1 MLIAGGGLVGLS
13 LVLLLSGA
21 GMRIR
26 LVDRVPFDSG
36 ALAADERHLAL
47 SEVSCRTLEAL
58 GVLQALG
65 ADAESIRGIH
75 VSSAGEFGATRW
87 DAAERGFARFG
98 MVAPARR
105 LLEEL
110 RRKVS
115 ACTDVEMIAPATL
128 AGVVASE
135 QGITA
140 DVVDASASVSLRA
153 RMLVIADGAESSL
166 REAAGI
172 GATRHD
178 YGRSAVCCV
187 VGTERAHAGVAYER
201 FTRSGPVAML
211 PQPRSQSGS
220 ILIVDTPR
228 AAELMAVSEREYLAR
243 LQRAFGY
250 RLGRLRQAGARMSYP
265 LRRVLA
271 ERLTAPRQVL
281 IGNAAQALHPVG
293 AQGFNLGLRDAA
305 ALAERVLAAWRARA
319 DIGARGLL
327 DEHAAARQ
335 SDRMATAKLSHFLAQ
350 ATTLDSALAG
360 WVRSAAM
367 LAADRFEPVA
377 EHLVL
382 AGMGF
387 RGATSA
393 AARGIN

>member
-1 MLIAGGGLVGLS
+1 
-13 LVLLLSGA
+13 
-21 GMRIR
+21 
-26 LVDRVPFDSG
+26 
-36 ALAADERHLAL
+36 
-47 SEVSCRTLEAL
+47 
-58 GVLQALG
+58 
-65 ADAESIRGIH
+65 
-75 VSSAGEFGATRW
+75 
-87 DAAERGFARFG
+87 
-98 MVAPARR
+98 
-105 LLEEL
+105 
-110 RRKVS
+110 
-115 ACTDVEMIAPATL
+115 
-128 AGVVASE
+128 
-135 QGITA
+135 
-140 DVVDASASVSLRA
+140 
-153 RMLVIADGAESSL
+153 
-166 REAAGI
+166 
-172 GATRHD
+172 
-178 YGRSAVCCV
+178 
-187 VGTERAHAGVAYER
+187 
-201 FTRSGPVAML
+201 
-211 PQPRSQSGS
+211 
-220 ILIVDTPR
+220 
-228 AAELMAVSEREYLAR
+228 
-243 LQRAFGY
+243 
-250 RLGRLRQAGARMSYP
+250 MSYP

-350 ATTLDSALAG
+350 ATTLNSALAG